1 VDFSGSSPQSA
12 SFRGAY
18 LAGSTLT
25 AANLSEDSDTGKR
38 THLSST
44 WVQGTSFTDTM
55 VTGAIFT
62 VAMVDGTQSS
72 DSRGQALVLQLDVG
86 QHLAFP
92 G

>member
-1 VDFSGSSPQSA
+1 
-12 SFRGAY
+12 
-18 LAGSTLT
+18 
-25 AANLSEDSDTGKR
+25 
-38 THLSST
+38 LSST